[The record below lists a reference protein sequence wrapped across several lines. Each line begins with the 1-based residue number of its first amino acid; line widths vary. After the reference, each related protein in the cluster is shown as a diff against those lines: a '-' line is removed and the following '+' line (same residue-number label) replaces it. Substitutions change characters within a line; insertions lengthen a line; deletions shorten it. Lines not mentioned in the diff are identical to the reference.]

1 MKKIAA
7 DRNYRMMKLADNS
20 NQKTSSDNQK
30 ITNVTKKVADLE
42 KIIGEGR
49 LLNKVRRLVSEGEC
63 CNNRGKKRIKLLVEV
78 SLRNFI
84 ERYERADLS
93 ERMASQAV
101 NGDITR
107 PVGSELDGEMSWT
120 KINDPENPMDSN
132 VINAMKA
139 ARALARE
146 LK

>member
-63 CNNRGKKRIKLLVEV
+63 CNNRGKK
-78 SLRNFI
+78 
-84 ERYERADLS
+84 
-93 ERMASQAV
+93 
-101 NGDITR
+101 
-107 PVGSELDGEMSWT
+107 
-120 KINDPENPMDSN
+120 
-132 VINAMKA
+132 
-139 ARALARE
+139 
-146 LK
+146 